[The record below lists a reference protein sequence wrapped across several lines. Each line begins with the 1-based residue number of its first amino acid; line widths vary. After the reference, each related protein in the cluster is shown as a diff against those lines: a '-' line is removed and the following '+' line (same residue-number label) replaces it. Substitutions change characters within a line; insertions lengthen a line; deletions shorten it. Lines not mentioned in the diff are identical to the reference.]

1 MLLSPNEYPTG
12 KRQQRFGFAKDIVL
26 QDERACFTMQN
37 RRFYEAKQ
45 WFLLCIDNEMVTP
58 CFPFGG
64 FLAPLLAFLHIYA
77 ELRNGGKY

>member
-1 MLLSPNEYPTG
+1 
-12 KRQQRFGFAKDIVL
+12 
-26 QDERACFTMQN
+26 MQN

-58 CFPFGG
+58 YFPFGG